1 MPYFI
6 EEALPMNIG
15 HKFKTFPNLIWKDK
29 NIPDR
34 IHKTWSLPILLDR
47 CTYIGKRAEKLM
59 AIVPMPHTGGTRPK
73 EMQDQLLFSKQH
85 FSFCN
90 FFLFPYNCVYFY

>member
-6 EEALPMNIG
+6 EEALPMNIA

-34 IHKTWSLPILLDR
+34 IHKTWSLPILDVDS
-47 CTYIGKRAEKLM
+47 IGY
-59 AIVPMPHTGGTRPK
+59 VPTLAKGLK
-73 EMQDQLLFSKQH
+73 S
-85 FSFCN
+85 
-90 FFLFPYNCVYFY
+90 